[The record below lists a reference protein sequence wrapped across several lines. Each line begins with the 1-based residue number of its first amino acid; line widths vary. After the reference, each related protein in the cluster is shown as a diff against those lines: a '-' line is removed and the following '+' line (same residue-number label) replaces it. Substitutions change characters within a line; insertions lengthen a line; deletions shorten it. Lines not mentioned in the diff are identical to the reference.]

1 MNKQD
6 LEHHSNDNVLSF
18 VAKPQIGDKAIVN
31 EIQSEDNNSLIINGS
46 TGSPSEQS
54 DNISNHLLNTIKL
67 SSKSRNLLIIRIL
80 LLCLGCIF
88 VPMEMILYN
97 KLEQLETHHT
107 YPFIDKISGN
117 FTNSNLFYYISY
129 PLITLLSNKDAIMIY
144 ISVIYVVSHPFIA
157 LKLVMTTNVIHYVMT
172 IMKCL
177 YQSKRPFWLA
187 LNQNKFCYTSF
198 ANPSTSFFL
207 VSFFL
212 LYTIVSLNFLKKKSE
227 RMKWHSKML
236 MIICYIILIFI
247 SSIIFILNKLN
258 FIYQLTFTLCVSLII
273 ICLLIDFENTIHN
286 YILKSMKNIFK
297 TRKYK
302 IKILFYI
309 LALSVIAVIIYFFI
323 VPDNL
328 NIVAENLAVNTNCSK
343 EQKEE
348 LGIEYTFMEIPYI
361 FGIIGS
367 FWGASFTI
375 EYECSKWWSSS
386 FIKMIIK
393 VVITIIFSIGYI
405 LVFKHVFVHVT
416 YEFDFLIGC
425 LKYLMF
431 YYIVMGPL
439 PMVYHFI
446 GLNEKKKHEEKN
458 FKSLLFTK
466 TIFTDGGNQFEN
478 VFYGDSKE
486 KGNMLYPDEEDKKD
500 LNEIKEIK
508 EEEDEDDRSEQM
520 RKRNGTTK
528 SNLYKKSHIIG
539 DIQKNDEEK
548 LEFTIRVDD
557 DYFNN

>member
-1 MNKQD
+1 M
-6 LEHHSNDNVLSF
+6 
-18 VAKPQIGDKAIVN
+18 
-31 EIQSEDNNSLIINGS
+31 
-46 TGSPSEQS
+46 
-54 DNISNHLLNTIKL
+54 KL
-67 SSKSRNLLIIRIL
+67 HP
-80 LLCLGCIF
+80 IF
-88 VPMEMILYN
+88 LY
-97 KLEQLETHHT
+97 
-107 YPFIDKISGN
+107 
-117 FTNSNLFYYISY
+117 
-129 PLITLLSNKDAIMIY
+129 
-144 ISVIYVVSHPFIA
+144 
-157 LKLVMTTNVIHYVMT
+157 
-172 IMKCL
+172 
-177 YQSKRPFWLA
+177 
-187 LNQNKFCYTSF
+187 
-198 ANPSTSFFL
+198 
-207 VSFFL
+207 
-212 LYTIVSLNFLKKKSE
+212 
-227 RMKWHSKML
+227 
-236 MIICYIILIFI
+236 
-247 SSIIFILNKLN
+247 
-258 FIYQLTFTLCVSLII
+258 
-273 ICLLIDFENTIHN
+273 
-286 YILKSMKNIFK
+286 
-297 TRKYK
+297 
-302 IKILFYI
+302 
-309 LALSVIAVIIYFFI
+309 ALSVIAVIIYFFI

-528 SNLYKKSHIIG
+528 SNLYKKSDIIG